1 MKQKFIAVFVALAFV
16 SFGWAAPKH
25 TVAAP
30 APAEEE
36 EVAEDEDATAVEDT
50 EEEEVEEDTEDAD
63 EEEVV
68 APAPK
73 KVKNAKKKAAEDP
86 AYFLGFGTD
95 LLGENF
101 GYWRATLNVTAD
113 VSLYI
118 LLNYA
123 ISSTTTET
131 AGVPNDDHYITSY
144 GVGAGVSYG
153 FATPILPT
161 YAGLAL
167 VYNGSTDN
175 DYMGLDFQIF
185 GGIKASPVKG
195 FEIAAQ
201 PGFDIK
207 YASYTPNDGLTN
219 ISATT
224 FSLATRV
231 YLTWFIF

>member
-16 SFGWAAPKH
+16 GFGWAAPKH

-50 EEEEVEEDTEDAD
+50 EEEVEEDTEDAD

-113 VSLYI
+113 VSIYI
-118 LLNYA
+118 LLNYTT
-123 ISSTTTET
+123 SSTTTEI
-131 AGVPNDDHYITSY
+131 AGVSNTTDASSY

-167 VYNGSTDN
+167 VYNGHSTDD
-175 DYMGLDFQIF
+175 DYIGLDFQIF

-207 YASYTPNDGLTN
+207 YASYTPDAGVTT
-219 ISATT
+219 ISNTT

>member
-16 SFGWAAPKH
+16 GFGWAAPKH
-25 TVAAP
+25 KVVVS

-50 EEEEVEEDTEDAD
+50 QEEEVEDTENAD

-73 KVKNAKKKAAEDP
+73 KVKKVKKKAAEDP

-123 ISSTTTET
+123 ISSTTSET
-131 AGVPNDDHYITSY
+131 AGVSTPTDVTSY

-175 DYMGLDFQIF
+175 DYMELDFQIF

-207 YASYTPNDGLTN
+207 YVSYTQNDGLTKN
-219 ISATT
+219 SATT
-224 FSLATRV
+224 FGLATRV